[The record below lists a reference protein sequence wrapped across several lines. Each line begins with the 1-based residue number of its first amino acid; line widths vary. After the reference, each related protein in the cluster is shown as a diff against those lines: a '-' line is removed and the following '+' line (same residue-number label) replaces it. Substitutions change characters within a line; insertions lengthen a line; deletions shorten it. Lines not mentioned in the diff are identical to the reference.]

1 MTPAEELAHFQ
12 GMAERLTVENA
23 RLRQGL
29 LEACHRV
36 SILAGRC
43 YLCEYHPH
51 PHTCADPSKAETVAI
66 VRKSREHA

>member
-1 MTPAEELAHFQ
+1 MTPEAEV
-12 GMAERLTVENA
+12 ERLTALNA
-23 RLRQGL
+23 GLMERNAKLQRGL
-29 LEACHRV
+29 LDACRRI

-51 PHTCADPSKAETVAI
+51 PDPAKAETVAI